1 MNGLDLFTGI
11 GGITLALRGYVT
23 PVAYCE
29 IEPYCQSVLL
39 QRMSEGNLPKAPI
52 WDDVRTLPAS
62 ELPRI
67 DIIYGG
73 SPCQDLSVAGRK
85 AGLDGE
91 RSGLFFEIVRLAEE
105 LRPTFLFLENVP
117 GIRTRGLDRV
127 LQELT
132 KARYDCRWT
141 MLSAA
146 EVGALHRRERWFLL
160 AHACSERCDL
170 WVDNR
175 KERHFQDNEN
185 RGFKE
190 IQPERDERKF
200 RFSEARP
207 ILAHA
212 QSESMEGQR
221 GSSVREKTPFT
232 ESALYGENDGNANSI
247 TSEQTNQGTITK
259 QSAGQA
265 WRGHSGQYWPFES
278 RADWQETCG
287 RVRRVSNGD
296 PHRVFRLKALGNG
309 VVPVQ
314 VRTAFEILLFGKAAV
329 S

>member
-91 RSGLFFEIVRLAEE
+91 RSGLFFEIVRLAKE

-132 KARYDCRWT
+132 EARHDCRWT

-160 AHACSERCDL
+160 GYSQHNGSPSVEKPRGFGATVCNNKKGENEASKSTGTGSPAMLAYAQCERL
-170 WVDNR
+170 EGQQIPRESQISKFGDNR
-175 KERHFQDNEN
+175 STAF
-185 RGFKE
+185 
-190 IQPERDERKF
+190 
-200 RFSEARP
+200 
-207 ILAHA
+207 
-212 QSESMEGQR
+212 
-221 GSSVREKTPFT
+221 
-232 ESALYGENDGNANSI
+232 
-247 TSEQTNQGTITK
+247 
-259 QSAGQA
+259 
-265 WRGHSGQYWPFES
+265 WPFKS

-287 RVRRVSNGD
+287 RVRRVSNGAPNRMD
-296 PHRVFRLKALGNG
+296 MLKSLGNG
-309 VVPVQ
+309 VVPIQ
-314 VRTAFEILLFGKAAV
+314 VRAAFELLMFGATAIPL
-329 S
+329 

>member
-91 RSGLFFEIVRLAEE
+91 RSGLFFEIVRLAKE

-132 KARYDCRWT
+132 EARHDCRWT

-160 AHACSERCDL
+160 GYSQHNGSPSVE
-170 WVDNR
+170 
-175 KERHFQDNEN
+175 KP
-185 RGFKE
+185 RGFGATVCNNKKGE
-190 IQPERDERKF
+190 N
-200 RFSEARP
+200 EASKSTGTGSP
-207 ILAHA
+207 AMLAHA
-212 QSESMEGQR
+212 QSERLEGQR
-221 GSSVREKTPFT
+221 GSSRGT
-232 ESALYGENDGNANSI
+232 ETSLTEPSMPSENDRNSKGFEDGSDKEANRNR
-247 TSEQTNQGTITK
+247 EP
-259 QSAGQA
+259 
-265 WRGHSGQYWPFES
+265 WRGNSGQYWPFKS

-287 RVRRVSNGD
+287 RVRRVSNGAPNRMD
-296 PHRVFRLKALGNG
+296 MLKSLGNG
-309 VVPVQ
+309 VVPIQ
-314 VRTAFEILLFGKAAV
+314 VRAAFELLMFGATAIPL
-329 S
+329 